1 MSIYELDFTNI
12 DGSIVKMENFKDKVV
27 LVVNTAS
34 QCGFTKQYEDLQ
46 KLHDKYKNDGLV
58 VIGFPCNQFNGQEPG
73 TNQEIKDF
81 CTTNYNV
88 TFLMSEKIDVRGDSI
103 HPIYKA
109 LTEAANRDV
118 PWNFD
123 KFIID
128 RSGNIIALAPHE
140 TSESFGELLESLIGS
155 N

>member
-1 MSIYELDFTNI
+1 MSIYELDFTDI
-12 DGSIVKMENFKDKVV
+12 DGNIVKMENFKDKVI

-46 KLHDKYKNDGLV
+46 KLHDKYKDEGLV

-103 HPIYKA
+103 HPIYKM

-128 RSGNIIALAPHE
+128 RLGNVTALAPHE
-140 TSESFGELLESLIGS
+140 TPENFGPLLESLIGS